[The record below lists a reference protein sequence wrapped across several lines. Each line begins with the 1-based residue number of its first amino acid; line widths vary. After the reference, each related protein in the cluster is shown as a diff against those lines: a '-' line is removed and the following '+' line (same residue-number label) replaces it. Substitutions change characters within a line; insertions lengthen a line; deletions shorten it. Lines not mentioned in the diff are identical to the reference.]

1 MRIAHIPK
9 VNARYWSAITF
20 ASLFGTNLGDLY
32 AHEAHLGIWLGTS
45 LLAVLA
51 AGVFFAERFDHGP
64 REIFYWLVIIII
76 RTGATNIA
84 DYIKHILPWL
94 VFGIILT
101 VLLAGFAW
109 ASQLG
114 NQRREAA
121 AEAKGMPDTGIA
133 YWLAMLTAGVF
144 GTFVGD
150 VCSKLTS
157 QGIASLGLGALLL
170 VALAI
175 WRRDGAHRFWL
186 YWIALA
192 IARTAGTA
200 MGDFLAETKALH
212 IGLPL
217 STLITGCV
225 FVGILVFWPQKGG
238 ENVKISTQGNRHATC
253 N

>member
-1 MRIAHIPK
+1 MRLAHIPK

-45 LLAVLA
+45 LLAALA
-51 AGVFFAERFDHGP
+51 ACVFVVERRDDTP
-64 REIFYWLVIIII
+64 RELFYWLVIIVI

-84 DYIKHILPWL
+84 DYFKHIIPWL
-94 VFGIILT
+94 LFGIILT

-109 ASQLG
+109 ASQRG
-114 NQRREAA
+114 NRAREAA
-121 AEAKGMPDTGIA
+121 AEAKGMPDTGVA
-133 YWLAMLTAGVF
+133 YWLAMLSAGVF

-150 VCSKLTS
+150 VCSKLIGKGS
-157 QGIASLGLGALLL
+157 ASLGLGALLL
-170 VALAI
+170 LALAI

-192 IARTAGTA
+192 VARTAGTA
-200 MGDFLAETKALH
+200 MGDWLAETEALH

-217 STLITGCV
+217 STLITGTIF
-225 FVGILVFWPQKGG
+225 FVILIAWPRKGG
-238 ENVKISTQGNRHATC
+238 QAIAIPA
-253 N
+253 